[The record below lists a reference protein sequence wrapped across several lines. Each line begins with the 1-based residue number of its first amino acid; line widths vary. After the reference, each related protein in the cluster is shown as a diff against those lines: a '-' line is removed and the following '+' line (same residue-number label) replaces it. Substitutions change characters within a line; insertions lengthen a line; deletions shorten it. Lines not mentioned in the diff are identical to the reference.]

1 MNICIC
7 LKHKDSKILYSST
20 HLSEG
25 FLFSSATWK
34 DIAKKANEP
43 FFSQAHFLIHLIQN
57 CPKMKTENSGWSF
70 KIVYHQWD
78 WSPLWSGIVCYLRIS
93 RHWKEN
99 YGKNVY
105 HKNQNM
111 WIIGTEMESFFFAR
125 ITPVWGFRDYSGI
138 STSGSTRI

>member
-1 MNICIC
+1 MYMFEI
-7 LKHKDSKILYSST
+7 HKDSKILYSST

-34 DIAKKANEP
+34 DIAKKSDEP
-43 FFSQAHFLIHLIQN
+43 FFSEAYFLIHLIQN

-111 WIIGTEMESFFFAR
+111 WIIGTEMES
-125 ITPVWGFRDYSGI
+125 GFG
-138 STSGSTRI
+138 